1 MSRKIKK
8 IKRVYIE
15 DEYTTVTQEDDDEMV
30 GLKERLK
37 KLKRVERD
45 IFMVYVNNGTYASVA
60 KKYNVSAPTAK
71 SYINIIR
78 DKLRKDDN

>member
-1 MSRKIKK
+1 MS
-8 IKRVYIE
+8 KRYIE
-15 DEYTTVTQEDDDEMV
+15 EDYLMITEEDDDLMV
-30 GLKERLK
+30 GIKEKLM

-45 IFMVYVNNGTYASVA
+45 IFMVYVNSGTYASVA

-78 DKLRKDDN
+78 DKLK